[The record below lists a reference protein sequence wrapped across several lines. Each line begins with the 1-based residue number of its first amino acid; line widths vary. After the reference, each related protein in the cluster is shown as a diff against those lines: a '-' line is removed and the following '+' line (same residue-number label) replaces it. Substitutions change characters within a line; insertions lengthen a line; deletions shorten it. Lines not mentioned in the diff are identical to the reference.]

1 MRKALLAVAALTGT
15 ALTANAALLKVSDQ
29 TFANF
34 GLKLQIY
41 GQALED
47 AAKYTDANGN
57 TNYKNA
63 FDFTIQNA
71 RAYFS
76 GQLNPIVQF
85 GANLDFTVT
94 GANTSHEATS
104 TTKVRDAFINFHFM
118 DAFNV
123 MAGYYRMPFSRANLV
138 DRYDTIFMP
147 QDGWVRVGGPYKD
160 QIAPTLYIPK
170 SNASQTNK
178 NAKVALTASDVLGGP
193 TLGNAVAITKTTDE
207 ADFARD
213 AGLTVWGNVLD
224 GMVKYYVGVY
234 DGFGDHNA
242 GEVVAGGGKDNLGYA
257 VRLEFTPTML
267 GFQADKGYLHKE
279 TYLGKKKDLT
289 FGFSYGASKL
299 DLGSKSYS
307 FKSWTLDANW
317 EQKFDFQGIA
327 LVPKFEVAYVYTD
340 GDNLPLANTDTSK
353 NEQARL
359 DNVKTW
365 YVTVGTL
372 FDKPIWLGKLGIY
385 VKYQKTKVEFN
396 QSTLKD
402 KNNKDVTETKPSVWS
417 VAIPYYLA
425 DQNAKIVLQWNH
437 YDYDVDG
444 WDPRATRADDTNNDF
459 TLAFQVQF

>member
-57 TNYKNA
+57 PNYKNA

-123 MAGYYRMPFSRANLV
+123 MAGYYRVPFSRATLV

-160 QIAPTLYIPK
+160 QIAPTLQIATG
-170 SNASQTNK
+170 NNK
-178 NAKVALTASDVLGGP
+178 PVALTASNVLGGP
-193 TLGNAVAITKTTDE
+193 TLGNAVAITQTTDE

-213 AGLTVWGNVLD
+213 AGLTVWGNVLN

-242 GEVVAGGGKDNLGYA
+242 GDVVANGGKDNLGYA

-279 TYLGKKKDLT
+279 TYLGKKKELT
-289 FGFSYGASKL
+289 FGFGYGASKL
-299 DLGSKSYS
+299 DLGSVSFS

-327 LVPKFEVAYVYTD
+327 LVPKFEAGYVYTD
-340 GDNLPLANTDTSK
+340 GDDLPLQEAANTTK
-353 NEQARL
+353 KGKL

-396 QSTLKD
+396 NYYTNNNNNLKD
-402 KNNKDVTETKPSVWS
+402 TEPSVWS

-444 WDPRATRADDTNNDF
+444 WDPRATRAADTNNDF